1 MPHSPTNISIDL
13 LVIVT
18 QKAVYRFSVVALV
31 FILHFTKEV
40 SQRKP
45 HILYLATFVLFR
57 FIGHCQI
64 IGSGS
69 FCLIFM

>member
-1 MPHSPTNISIDL
+1 MPHIPTYISIDL

-18 QKAVYRFSVVALV
+18 QKAVYRFSDVALV

-45 HILYLATFVLFR
+45 HILYLATFFLFYR
-57 FIGHCQI
+57 TLSDHW
-64 IGSGS
+64 
-69 FCLIFM
+69 